1 MENNQILLS
10 LCIPTNG
17 IPEWVFPV
25 LDSIYKQAKAFDEFE
40 VIVTDNGK
48 NEAFQSGIKEYQKKY
63 PNLHYKQ
70 TKALPFLNEIESYKQ
85 ANGLFIKFIN
95 HRTLLVE
102 NGFDYLLNFVKKYKD
117 EKPFVYFTNGKLNKK
132 KQIVVN
138 SFDKFVKELS
148 IYSSWST
155 GMGFWKEDFD
165 QLDLDVSHFNEMF
178 PHTTILF
185 SKPKK
190 SSYILDDAFLLD
202 EIEVDESKKGKYD
215 VYYTF
220 AVEYLGV
227 LLDLQRK
234 GLISISTFDSVRK
247 DTLAFLAN
255 INYVYH
261 IRKKPSSY
269 ILENDKEPFKIFY
282 KENALKKETRKLLRK
297 KALCKLMPFLRK

>member
-1 MENNQILLS
+1 MENKELLLS

-17 IPEWVFPV
+17 ISEWVFPV
-25 LDSIYKQAKAFDEFE
+25 LDSIYKQAKSFDDFE
-40 VIVTDNGK
+40 VVVSDNG
-48 NEAFQSGIKEYQKKY
+48 NNGDFQIGMNEYQKRF
-63 PNLHYKQ
+63 PNLHYKK
-70 TKALPFLNEIESYKQ
+70 TKALPFLNEIECYKE
-85 ANGLFIKFIN
+85 AKGLFIKFIN

-102 NGFDYLLNFVKKYKD
+102 NGLDYLLDFVRKHKED
-117 EKPFVYFTNGKLNKK
+117 KPFVYFTDGKLTRKE
-132 KQIVVN
+132 QIVVN

-155 GMGFWKEDFD
+155 GMGFWKEDFEK
-165 QLDLDVSHFNEMF
+165 LDLNLQNFNEMF

-185 SKPKK
+185 SQPKK
-190 SSYILDDAFLLD
+190 ASYILDNTFLLD

-220 AVEYLGV
+220 AVEYLGI

-234 GLISISTFDSVRK
+234 GLITISTFDSVRK

-269 ILENDKEPFKIFY
+269 ILENDKEPFKVFY

-297 KALCKLMPFLRK
+297 KALHRLMPFLGK